1 MRKTDFLLMVLLID
15 IFSFFFSLSQ
25 TSESAAPSLRS
36 ANLSA
41 LKKRWEQ
48 AGNIDPAK
56 TVPPPSQSSSRSRP
70 PALSRPA
77 PIAEHPAALKSPGP
91 LTTQGGQLTASR
103 VRKSSNTSQ
112 GEEQRGMERDELTH
126 SERPEKLEEQV
137 PTSPCASYEK
147 PRVPLNNLKMKFERG
162 EDAIGKVGID
172 RFTGEEHMPN
182 TFATQC
188 FLTAW
193 YDSTRLVRKVRSHCH
208 VFLFYA
214 LNVLSILNQ
223 KWDKM
228 SVLFKVLY

>member
-1 MRKTDFLLMVLLID
+1 MVLLID

-126 SERPEKLEEQV
+126 SERPE
-137 PTSPCASYEK
+137 
-147 PRVPLNNLKMKFERG
+147 NNLKMKFERG